1 MNTSLDSSA
10 LRSRVNTL
18 GLRAAQLM
26 GRQASDTEQQVLTTE
41 KVADAKGRIALGPQ
55 VAGVFEGMQHLAH
68 QRSVGSLETLLSAIL
83 KDVLPDEGAIKLVPS
98 YKANNTHL
106 DILLEK
112 DGKLEDVLDGNGGAV
127 TNVVC
132 AGLRFAALSR
142 TGNRRLMVLDEPDCW
157 VSLDRAAEFARTIAQ
172 VATKG
177 RFQTLVVS
185 HKHPSYFEGNYNIV
199 RFSQNAAG
207 KVEATALSPQLT
219 SWASEE
225 EPGIR
230 KIELINVRRH
240 EHTVVPCFPGAT
252 VYLGKSNLGKSTAL
266 MTAFKAVAYGES
278 DDSVIR
284 HDCEEARIVF
294 HLENH
299 QRLEWS
305 RHVKRSPAVVYKH
318 YRGDELI
325 AEGRPKTR
333 NQAPEWVEELLGI
346 SRVDDMDIQVGNQKL
361 PVFLLNDSAP
371 RRAQILSVGRESSH
385 LPSLMRAYEQMK
397 ASDREIAKQGEAEL
411 SRIKLRLT
419 YLQRAPKFAEAQA
432 QLLTRAEEI
441 IRALET
447 REQLELA
454 LSRLGQREASVTRLA
469 ATIQV
474 LAGVPALPAL
484 ADCTALGQTL
494 VRIEKA
500 SRFKGMAPLPEIPAV
515 PALHDLALVKEMGK
529 RLARGERLAAASS
542 KADLSVPALP
552 VLADSG
558 PLAAHIA
565 SLARRLQAATGAE
578 TLVRQAAAE
587 VDVATKTLNDLIDE
601 LGQACPLCGGVLG
614 HETAKHE
621 AAHVH

>member
-1 MNTSLDSSA
+1 VHNLKDPSN

-18 GLRAAQLM
+18 GLRAAQLV
-26 GRQASDTEQQVLTTE
+26 GRLTADTVQQAALTSR
-41 KVADAKGRIALGPQ
+41 VADAKGRNALGPQ
-55 VAGVFEGMQHLAH
+55 VASVFEGMQHLSH

-83 KDVLPDEGAIKLVPS
+83 KDVLPDEGSIRLVPS

-112 DGKLEDVLDGNGGAV
+112 HGKLEDVLDGNGGAV

-157 VSLDRAAEFARTIAQ
+157 VSLDRAAGFARTIAQ

-177 RFQTLVVS
+177 RFQTMVVS
-185 HKHPSYFEGNYNIV
+185 HKHPSIFEGSYNIV
-199 RFSQNAAG
+199 RFSQNVEG
-207 KVEATALSPQLT
+207 RVEATALSPQLT
-219 SWASEE
+219 SWASVE

-284 HDCEEARIVF
+284 HDCEEARIIF
-294 HLENH
+294 HLEGN

-305 RHVKRSPAVVYKH
+305 RHIKRSPAVVYKH
-318 YRGDELI
+318 YLEDALV

-333 NQAPEWVEELLGI
+333 NQAPEWVEDLLGI

-371 RRAQILSVGRESSH
+371 RRAQILSVGRESSY
-385 LPSLMRAYEQMK
+385 LPSLMRKYEQMK
-397 ASDREIAKQGEAEL
+397 AADRELVKQGETEL
-411 SRIKLRLT
+411 SRIKMRLT
-419 YLQRAPKFAEAQA
+419 YLHRAPKFADAQGV
-432 QLLTRAEEI
+432 LLARAEQL
-441 IRALET
+441 IRALEM
-447 REQLELA
+447 REQLELVLGRLEQRGA
-454 LSRLGQREASVTRLA
+454 TVARLSLTL
-469 ATIQV
+469 QV
-474 LAGVPALPAL
+474 LVGVPEFPEI
-484 ADCTALGQTL
+484 ADCSALERTF
-494 VRIEKA
+494 VRLEKA
-500 SRFKGMAPLPEIPAV
+500 SRLRGVAPLPEIPSV
-515 PALHDLALVKEMGK
+515 PALHDLLLIAESG
-529 RLARGERLAAASS
+529 RRISRGERIAAAS
-542 KADLSVPALP
+542 AGVDMGVPAVPALT
-552 VLADSG
+552 DSG
-558 PLAAHIA
+558 PLSVHIG
-565 SLARRLQAATGAE
+565 SLARRVQAAAGAE
-578 TLVRQAAAE
+578 TLVRQAAAAA
-587 VDVATKTLNDLIDE
+587 DNATKALNDLIDE
-601 LGQACPLCGGVLG
+601 LGQACPLCGGVMG
-614 HETAKHE
+614 HEGSNHK